1 MAYSSKTRSRTVRR
15 TRKMSKKNKRIND
28 FYQIQKMRIEDVY
41 HFGRFTKLQ
50 YFARQRA
57 QFQQEVAAYLA
68 AKELASRQISG
79 YLTTGNMGRHDPQ
92 SRNYRRTYDD
102 YVISRNTDPR
112 YSEPEIPTNPWY
124 ISGIGEWDQLYGD
137 LSA

>member
-28 FYQIQKMRIEDVY
+28 FYQIQKMRIDDGY
-41 HFGRFTKLQ
+41 HHFGRFTKLQ
-50 YFARQRA
+50 YSARQRV
-57 QFQQEVAAYLA
+57 QFQQEVAAFLA
-68 AKELASRQISG
+68 ARELSSRQIHG

-102 YVISRNTDPR
+102 YVISRNTDLR
-112 YSEPEIPTNPWY
+112 YSEPEITNPWY
-124 ISGIGEWDQLYGD
+124 IPGIGEWDQLYGD

>member
-1 MAYSSKTRSRTVRR
+1 MAYSSKTRSRTTRR

-28 FYQIQKMRIEDVY
+28 FYQVQKMRIEDVY

-50 YFARQRA
+50 YSALQRI

-92 SRNYRRTYDD
+92 SRNYRPSPIS
-102 YVISRNTDPR
+102 YVISRNTDPS
-112 YSEPEIPTNPWY
+112 YSEP
-124 ISGIGEWDQLYGD
+124 
-137 LSA
+137 

>member
-1 MAYSSKTRSRTVRR
+1 MVYSSKTRSRTTRR

-50 YFARQRA
+50 YAARRKLEFDA
-57 QFQQEVAAYLA
+57 QIAAYLA
-68 AKELASRQISG
+68 GIEYARLNEIG
-79 YLTTGNMGRHDPQ
+79 YDAPEFTPTNV
-92 SRNYRRTYDD
+92 TYDD
-102 YVISRNTDPR
+102 YRKSQTKHPR
-112 YSEPEIPTNPWY
+112 YSEPETTNPWY
-124 ISGIGEWDQLYGD
+124 ISGLGEWDQLYGD